1 MSIEIKSDK
10 EIYLTG
16 LPVAD
21 GGGGTPSGGCP
32 SVTIVLQS
40 PTVTTEEQS

>member
-10 EIYLTG
+10 EIYLSG
-16 LPVAD
+16 LPVA

-32 SVTIVLQS
+32 SITIVLQS

>member
-1 MSIEIKSDK
+1 MSIELKSDK

-16 LPVAD
+16 LPVA
-21 GGGGTPSGGCP
+21 GGGTPSGGCP
-32 SVTIVLQS
+32 SITIVLQS